1 MKALVVGSGGR
12 EYALAGKLAQSPKID
27 VVFCAPGNAGTAT
40 LKKDGE
46 IIGKNI
52 NIKADDNEGLANFA
66 KKERIG
72 LTVVGPELPLV
83 NGIEY
88 EFRSRDLSFFGPT
101 REAAMLEGSKI
112 FAKELAMQYN
122 IPTAQ
127 PYAVVSRDREPRY
140 LVLEEGIDYIKNK
153 WGSPDKLVIKADG
166 LAAGKGVLLPD
177 TESEAYLSLIRSI
190 VKREFDPAGKRVII
204 EPRLKGWEVSYIVL
218 TDGKAIKRLMPGRD
232 YKRIGDGDTGENT
245 GGMGGLF
252 PLDEL
257 TEDMKNKIDDNIII
271 PTLDAMRNKGRTFK
285 GVLYAGLMMTEEGP
299 KILEYNVRGGDP
311 ETQLQMFMMAP
322 EVDIV
327 PYLLACIN
335 GNLSELPDF
344 KWKSGY
350 GVGVVLASKG
360 YPGKPEKNKLITFG
374 DMSKLDFDY
383 HIFHAGTRLGEDGK
397 LYTDGGRVLLCA
409 ARGRNTMEAQ
419 LNAYKLVTLSNF
431 ENAYCRSDIGGY
443 KLSRC

>member
-27 VVFCAPGNAGTAT
+27 VVYCAPGNAGTAN

-46 IIGKNI
+46 LIGKNI

-88 EFRSRDLSFFGPT
+88 EFRSRDLPLFGPS
-101 REAAMLEGSKI
+101 REAAMLEGNKI
-112 FAKELAMQYN
+112 FAKELMAKYN
-122 IPTAQ
+122 IPQAR
-127 PYAVVSRDREPRY
+127 PYSVVSKDREPRY
-140 LVLEEGIDYIKNK
+140 LVLEEGLQYIRDNWEK
-153 WGSPDKLVIKADG
+153 PDKLVIKAYG
-166 LAAGKGVLLPD
+166 LAAGKGAKLPE
-177 TESEAYLSLIRSI
+177 TKEEAYLNLIKMIS
-190 VKREFDPAGKRVII
+190 ENELWPAGRKVII
-204 EPRLKGWEVSYIVL
+204 EPRLKGREVSYIVI
-218 TDGKAIKRLMPGRD
+218 TDGKSIKPLMPVRD

-245 GGMGGLF
+245 GGMGGLA

-257 TEDMKNKIDDNIII
+257 TEDMKKEIENKIIY
-271 PTLDAMRNKGRTFK
+271 PTLEAMRSEGRPFK
-285 GVLYAGLMMTEEGP
+285 GTLYAGLMIPKEEGP
-299 KILEYNVRGGDP
+299 KVLEYNVRGGDP

-374 DMSKLDFDY
+374 DMSNLDFDY
-383 HIFHAGTRLGEDGK
+383 HISHAGTRLGEDGK

-409 ARGRNTMEAQ
+409 ARGKTPPEAKY
-419 LNAYKLVTLSNF
+419 NAYLLSKLISF
-431 ENAYCRSDIGGY
+431 EGAYSRSDIG
-443 KLSRC
+443 SFR